1 MSGDGLVTIAVAH
14 LHPVEPLALRVT
26 LAGRI

>member
-1 MSGDGLVTIAVAH
+1 MSGDGLVMIAVTH
-14 LHPVEPLALRVT
+14 LHPVEPHARVM

>member
-1 MSGDGLVTIAVAH
+1 VCQTGIMDRV

-26 LAGRI
+26 LAGRF